1 MSAFSDR
8 ELLKQQQAGAL
19 GTSGAA
25 TPLTEIKYVHSNA
38 FVFDKASDDAMAST
52 TTSETYT
59 GIYFPR
65 ACKLIGVYYV
75 PTTGSITADNTNYAT
90 VTVNKRV
97 SGAST
102 AIATLTTTIT
112 SSGDITQGAGTAFVN
127 STVAGAISIAAG
139 GSITF
144 SIAKAGSGVVV
155 RGGRFSVVVEWV

>member
-1 MSAFSDR
+1 MSAFTDR

-19 GTSGAA
+19 GTTGAA
-25 TPLTEIKYVHSNA
+25 TPLTEIKYVHSNV
-38 FVFDKASDDAMAST
+38 FVFDKASADGMAST

-59 GIYFPR
+59 GIYLPR
-65 ACKLIGVYYV
+65 ACKLIGVYFV
-75 PTTGSITADNTNYAT
+75 PTSGNLTSNDTDYAT

-102 AIATLTTTIT
+102 AIATLTTTTT
-112 SSGDITQGAGTAFVN
+112 SSGNLTQGAGTGFVN

-139 GSITF
+139 GSISF

-155 RGGRFSVVVEWV
+155 PAGRFSVVVEWV